1 MTTEQNVAAL
11 PSAGLSSAMAPRPL
25 RSSLVLS
32 GSLVMLMGSVVVSL
46 LNFGYNVGMARMLGP
61 AEFGHVSAVA
71 TLLMLGSA
79 ITLSFQLVCA
89 KFVARNNDPR
99 SKERVYRDLM
109 RRAGFVG
116 IVVGAGIAGFG
127 LPIAHLLKLPS
138 PWLIAVLGIGLAFAI
153 PLGVKRGGLQG
164 LCAFPRLAGNFVLE
178 AAVKFALAM
187 VLVSLGYGIFGAVGA
202 ISAGAIA
209 AFVAGLVRFGA
220 PAESQATT
228 CIPASFHEG
237 MQMTVFFVGQVVIN
251 NIDILLVKYFFPP
264 AEAGMYAAVALFGRL
279 LYFASWNVV
288 SAMFP
293 ISAAT
298 PEKDGLR
305 RVLVTPLLMVL
316 GMSIAYIALLAL
328 LPNFLLDFIL
338 GHSFA
343 AADSLL
349 PYYATATGLYSI
361 SVVLMAYEMSRK
373 IANTGWLQLL
383 FSGLLVL
390 GISLFHNSL
399 KEVVEVQILLMFVLL
414 TLVSLPFLRNW
425 RSLLRQ
431 PEAA

>member
-164 LCAFPRLAGNFVLE
+164 LCAFPRLAG
-178 AAVKFALAM
+178 
-187 VLVSLGYGIFGAVGA
+187 
-202 ISAGAIA
+202 
-209 AFVAGLVRFGA
+209 
-220 PAESQATT
+220 
-228 CIPASFHEG
+228 
-237 MQMTVFFVGQVVIN
+237 
-251 NIDILLVKYFFPP
+251 
-264 AEAGMYAAVALFGRL
+264 
-279 LYFASWNVV
+279 
-288 SAMFP
+288 
-293 ISAAT
+293 
-298 PEKDGLR
+298 
-305 RVLVTPLLMVL
+305 
-316 GMSIAYIALLAL
+316 
-328 LPNFLLDFIL
+328 
-338 GHSFA
+338 
-343 AADSLL
+343 
-349 PYYATATGLYSI
+349 
-361 SVVLMAYEMSRK
+361 
-373 IANTGWLQLL
+373 
-383 FSGLLVL
+383 
-390 GISLFHNSL
+390 
-399 KEVVEVQILLMFVLL
+399 
-414 TLVSLPFLRNW
+414 
-425 RSLLRQ
+425 
-431 PEAA
+431 